1 MAQPKRVHLPT
12 PPGVLAG
19 FDGVDFY
26 PVKVDSEGVMS
37 VHTTMDFIADIEITG
52 TPTLN
57 RGFTPGSNGDNIL
70 VAVDTTDRLK
80 LYKAIIS
87 PAADVAGEVYLKV
100 GATKVGTVQNPKA
113 GGQYV
118 LVSCFPD
125 YEHGA
130 LGEDLILFLPN
141 GAGAVSVCASY
152 EVYEE

>member
-1 MAQPKRVHLPT
+1 MALPKAPT
-12 PPGVLAG
+12 NAPVGTVIG
-19 FDGVDFY
+19 TDGSDFY
-26 PVKVDSEGVMS
+26 PVRIDSEGVMS
-37 VHTTMDFIADIEITG
+37 VHTTMDLIADIEITG

-57 RGFTPGSNGDNIL
+57 RGFTPGSNGDNVL
-70 VAVDTTDRLK
+70 VAVDTTDRIK

-100 GATKVGTVQNPKA
+100 GSTKVGTVQNPKA

-130 LGEDLILFLPN
+130 LGEDLILFLPT
-141 GAGAVSVCASY
+141 GAGTVSVCASY